1 MGALLPLSLLPFGTV
16 HEGFRALLAL
26 LAAVA
31 GGLALLRGLGRRRP
45 TRAWWGPAGAFSVAM
60 LLGAASFVPLSSATR
75 LGLNP
80 TVQQALA
87 PSYALAGNDVA
98 PLALEANRGL
108 GELGLTL
115 ALVVCLLAL
124 ALQVR
129 DGRRGAR
136 MAWIALGSG
145 LGLFAVAIGH
155 RAMGAVGIW
164 GTSVPAF
171 SREPF
176 FGTLVNPNHGG
187 LFCAALVPLALAV
200 GFRRH
205 GGPRVGGV
213 VVAAF
218 MVLGAVL
225 AQSRGALLAMTVGL
239 CVAGAL
245 MDRRL
250 AVGGFVALG
259 AAALGLLLVGPTE
272 ALVALSELVV
282 PEALGTGQDLVTGR
296 GDVLRDAALL
306 VQDAPLLG
314 VGGAGFDD
322 AFQLVKSSSAF
333 SSTEHAHMELL
344 QIVIEH
350 GWPAAAA
357 WVLGAG
363 AIAWR
368 ALRVAP
374 GLSHRRRLLL
384 AGFGGCAAALACST
398 LFTFPLRIGALQ
410 MLGVVSVGSVLGV
423 SDVSSRRSPGRPFAA
438 LLPSVGVVV
447 LLVFTRFSPSGSR
460 WGPADAKIEEAI
472 AALDARQ
479 PEVAEQALRVAL
491 ARRPADR
498 HALQLMTRARVQL
511 GDVEGA
517 FQAALVATEVYPSL
531 PWVWR
536 DLARL
541 QRRVGDFTESRDTW
555 RRVLECDVPEAE
567 REQTVREALRGPGD
581 PLLIAEQV
589 VPDRA
594 DVLVIAGR
602 QLESYSVEQAELR
615 LARAASL
622 DRRYGAQYGAFLLR
636 QARPEEALLAVG
648 ELDSCFALEVR
659 GQALVKLDRASEAL
673 AVFSAGVGGCTEPEQ
688 NQRLRVGLAR
698 ARIDTGDDKGVG
710 TLEAMLKTDPDD
722 VQVLRLLARDAR
734 TNGKRSKLTGYLSRL
749 AEAGRATPHEL
760 KELERLNA
768 GLPIDR

>member
-1 MGALLPLSLLPFGTV
+1 M
-16 HEGFRALLAL
+16 L
-26 LAAVA
+26 LAA
-31 GGLALLRGLGRRRP
+31 
-45 TRAWWGPAGAFSVAM
+45 GAY
-60 LLGAASFVPLSSATR
+60 VPLSSATR

-87 PSYALAGNDVA
+87 PSYAMAGNDLA

-145 LGLFAVAIGH
+145 LGLFAVAIAH
-155 RAMGAVGIW
+155 RALDAAGIW
-164 GTSVPAF
+164 GSSVPAF
-171 SREPF
+171 AREPF

-200 GFRRH
+200 GLRRH
-205 GGPRVGGV
+205 GGPRVGGL

-218 MVLGAVL
+218 MVLGTVF
-225 AQSRGALLAMTVGL
+225 AQSRGALLAMAVGL
-239 CVAGAL
+239 LVGGAL
-245 MDRRL
+245 MDRRV
-250 AVGGFVALG
+250 AVGGLVAL
-259 AAALGLLLVGPTE
+259 AAATLGLLLVGPTE
-272 ALVALSELVV
+272 GLVALSELVV
-282 PEALGTGQDLVTGR
+282 PEALSSGQDLVTGR
-296 GDVLRDAALL
+296 GDVLRDAARL

-322 AFQLVKSSSAF
+322 AFQLVKRSPAF
-333 SSTEHAHMELL
+333 STTDHAHMELL
-344 QIVIEH
+344 QISVEH

-363 AIAWR
+363 AIGLR

-410 MLGVVSVGSVLGV
+410 MLGVVSVGCVLGV
-423 SDVSSRRSPGRPFAA
+423 SDVSSRRTAGRPFAA
-438 LLPSVGVVV
+438 LLPSLAVVA
-447 LLVFTRFSPSGSR
+447 LVAFTRLAPSESR
-460 WGPADAKIEEAI
+460 WGPADVKIEEAI
-472 AALDARQ
+472 AALDSQQ
-479 PEVAEQALRVAL
+479 PEVAEQALLVAL

-498 HALQLMTRARVQL
+498 HALQLMTRVQVQL
-511 GDVEGA
+511 GDVDGA
-517 FQAALVATEVYPSL
+517 FQAAGVATEVYPSL

-581 PLLIAEQV
+581 PVLIAEQV
-589 VPDRA
+589 LPDKA
-594 DVLVIAGR
+594 DVLVIGGR
-602 QLESYSVEQAELR
+602 QLEAHSLEAAEER
-615 LARAASL
+615 LARAAAL
-622 DRRYGAQYGAFLLR
+622 DARYGAQYGAFLLR
-636 QARPEEALLAVG
+636 QARPEEALAAVVD
-648 ELDSCFALEVR
+648 LQSCFGLEVR

-673 AVFSAGVGGCTEPEQ
+673 SVFSGAVGRCDEPAQ

-698 ARIDTGDDKGVG
+698 ARIDTGDDKGVDA
-710 TLEAMLKTDPDD
+710 LEVMLKADPDD

-734 TNGKRSKLTGYLSRL
+734 SHGKRSKLTDYLNRL
-749 AEAGRATPHEL
+749 ADAGRATPQEL

-768 GLPIDR
+768 GLPIER